1 MLYLT
6 KQLKIKSLVVWL
18 FLPMVSFGQTL
29 TLQQVYDSAKLH
41 YPLLKQKQII
51 EQTKNIS
58 IDNLSKGYLPQIAL
72 SGQASYQ
79 TDVTK
84 VNIPIPTIQIDPM
97 SKDQYK
103 LVADFNQLIYDG
115 GLIKQQKQI
124 QQLNA
129 ATENEKLAVEFYKL
143 KERVSQVYLSILLI
157 DEQLKQTDLLKAD
170 IATGIKKVQA
180 QVDNG
185 VAFKSNVN
193 VLKAQLLQVNQ
204 KQIEL
209 AATRKGLLDVLA
221 VLMQQPVA
229 YDTKLQLPF
238 IATNNDAIARPELDL
253 LSSQNKLAAQQA
265 EIISAKN
272 MPKASAFVQGGY
284 GRPGLNMLNNSFQPF
299 AIGGIRLS
307 WNLGN
312 LYTEK
317 KEKQLVNLSQQTI
330 QVQKDNLLLNI
341 TAQVKQQQAEIEK
354 MEALIKTDSEIID
367 LRTSVKNAANAQLD
381 NGVIT
386 ANDYLREVNAEDQ
399 ARQALIL
406 HKLQLLQSQ
415 INLQLIKGQF

>member
-1 MLYLT
+1 MYSLT
-6 KQLKIKSLVVWL
+6 KKLKIKSLLFWL
-18 FLPMVSFGQTL
+18 LLPIVSFSQTL
-29 TLQQVYDSAKLH
+29 SLQQVYDSAKQH
-41 YPLLKQKQII
+41 YPLLRQQQII
-51 EQTKNIS
+51 AKTKDVTIE
-58 IDNLSKGYLPQIAL
+58 NLSKGYLPQVNL
-72 SGQASYQ
+72 SGQATYQ

-84 VNIPIPTIQIDPM
+84 ISIPIPTIQIDPM

-103 LVADFNQLIYDG
+103 IVADVSQLIYDG
-115 GLIKQQKQI
+115 GATKQQKLM

-129 ATENEKLAVEFYKL
+129 VTENEKVAVELYKL
-143 KERVSQVYLSILLI
+143 KERVSEIFLSVLLV

-170 IATGIKKVQA
+170 VATGIKKVQA

-185 VAFKSNVN
+185 IAFKSNVN

-209 AATRKGLLDVLA
+209 SATRKGLLDVLA
-221 VLMQQPVA
+221 VLMQQPIA
-229 YDTKLQLPF
+229 YNIKLEKPSL
-238 IATNNDAIARPELDL
+238 TTVVDAVLRPELNMLESED
-253 LSSQNKLAAQQA
+253 KLVAQQA
-265 EIISAKN
+265 EIIKAKN
-272 MPKASAFVQGGY
+272 LPKASAFVQGGY

-299 AIGGIRLS
+299 AIGGVRFN

-317 KEKQLVNLSQQTI
+317 KEKQLVTLYQQSI

-341 TAQVKQQQAEIEK
+341 NAQAKQQQADIEK
-354 MEALIKTDSEIID
+354 IEALIQTDADIIA
-367 LRTSVKNAANAQLD
+367 LRASVKNAANAQLE

-406 HKLQLLQSQ
+406 HKMQLLQSQ

>member
-1 MLYLT
+1 MYSLT
-6 KQLKIKSLVVWL
+6 KQLKLKSLFIWL
-18 FLPMVSFGQTL
+18 ILPTISFSQTI

-41 YPLLKQKQII
+41 YPLLKQRQII
-51 EQTKNIS
+51 EQTKNLT
-58 IDNLSKGYLPQIAL
+58 IDNISKGYLPQVNI

-79 TDVTK
+79 SAVTQIS
-84 VNIPIPTIQIDPM
+84 IPIPSIQIEPM

-103 LVADFNQLIYDG
+103 IVADVSQLIYDG
-115 GLIKQQKQI
+115 GATKQQIQI

-129 ATENEKLAVEFYKL
+129 ATENEKVEVALYQL
-143 KERVSQVYLSILLI
+143 KERVTQIYLSILLV
-157 DEQLKQTDLLKAD
+157 DEQLKQTELLEAD
-170 IATGIKKVQA
+170 INTGILKVQA

-193 VLKAQLLQVNQ
+193 VLKAQLLQTNQ

-209 AATRKGLLDVLA
+209 TATRKGLIDVLG
-221 VLMQQPVA
+221 VLMQQ
-229 YDTKLQLPF
+229 F
-238 IATNNDAIARPELDL
+238 IPYTALLEKPNIGNISDAIVRPELNL
-253 LSSQNKLAAQQA
+253 LESQDKMVAQQTD
-265 EIISAKN
+265 IIKTKN
-272 MPKASAFVQGGY
+272 LPKASLFVQGGY
-284 GRPGLNMLNNSFQPF
+284 GKPGLNMLQNSFEPF
-299 AIGGIRLS
+299 AIGGIRFN

-317 KEKQLVNLSQQTI
+317 KEKQLVNLNQQNI
-330 QVQKDNLLLNI
+330 QVQKENLLLNI
-341 TAQVKQQQAEIEK
+341 NTQTKQQQADIDK
-354 MEALIKTDSEIID
+354 INALIATDADIID
-367 LRTSVKNAANAQLD
+367 LRESVKKSANAQLE

-406 HKLQLLQSQ
+406 HKMQLLQSQ

>member
-1 MLYLT
+1 MFYLT

-103 LVADFNQLIYDG
+103 LVADVNQLIYDG

-124 QQLNA
+124 QQLSA

-143 KERVSQVYLSILLI
+143 KERVSQVFLSVLLI

-221 VLMQQPVA
+221 VLMQQQVA

-238 IATNNDAIARPELDL
+238 IAANNDAIARPELDL
-253 LSSQNKLAAQQA
+253 LNSQDKLAAQQA
-265 EIISAKN
+265 EMISTKN

-317 KEKQLVNLSQQTI
+317 KEKQLVNLNQQTI
-330 QVQKDNLLLNI
+330 QVQKDNLMLNI

-415 INLQLIKGQF
+415 INLQLIKGQL

>member
-1 MLYLT
+1 
-6 KQLKIKSLVVWL
+6 
-18 FLPMVSFGQTL
+18 
-29 TLQQVYDSAKLH
+29 VYDSAKQH
-41 YPLLKQKQII
+41 YPLLRQQQII
-51 EQTKNIS
+51 AKTKDVTIE
-58 IDNLSKGYLPQIAL
+58 NLSKGYLPQVNL
-72 SGQASYQ
+72 SGQATYQ

-84 VNIPIPTIQIDPM
+84 ISIPIPTIQIDPM

-103 LVADFNQLIYDG
+103 IVADVSQLIYDG
-115 GLIKQQKQI
+115 GATKQQKLM

-129 ATENEKLAVEFYKL
+129 VTENEKVAVELYKL
-143 KERVSQVYLSILLI
+143 KERVSEIFLSVLLV

-170 IATGIKKVQA
+170 VATGIKKVQA

-185 VAFKSNVN
+185 IAFKSNVN

-209 AATRKGLLDVLA
+209 SATRKGLLDVLA
-221 VLMQQPVA
+221 VLMQQPIA
-229 YDTKLQLPF
+229 YNIKLEKPSL
-238 IATNNDAIARPELDL
+238 TTVVDAVLRPELNMLESED
-253 LSSQNKLAAQQA
+253 KLVAQQA
-265 EIISAKN
+265 EIIKAKN
-272 MPKASAFVQGGY
+272 LPKASAFVQGGY

-299 AIGGIRLS
+299 AIGGVRFN

-317 KEKQLVNLSQQTI
+317 KEKQLVTLYQQSI

-341 TAQVKQQQAEIEK
+341 NAQAKQQQADIEK
-354 MEALIKTDSEIID
+354 IEALIQTDADIIA
-367 LRTSVKNAANAQLD
+367 LRASVKNAANAQLE

-406 HKLQLLQSQ
+406 HKMQLLQSQ